1 MRTLAFDTLE
11 FAKKL
16 KAANF
21 TEEQAEALVEARAGI
36 VEERLAT
43 KQDLKELETKLEARL
58 REMELRLR
66 RDLTLR
72 LGGMP
77 AAAVAIVAAL
87 VKLLEARF
95 FIVPALVRDA
105 TFLTST
111 PPVLQAGTGTSAT
124 TVRPSLKKSITCRIP
139 NHLTWFVNIFCKG
152 FRPAAGV
159 PPV

>member
-95 FIVPALVRDA
+95 FIVPALVR
-105 TFLTST
+105 L
-111 PPVLQAGTGTSAT
+111 L
-124 TVRPSLKKSITCRIP
+124 
-139 NHLTWFVNIFCKG
+139 
-152 FRPAAGV
+152 
-159 PPV
+159 